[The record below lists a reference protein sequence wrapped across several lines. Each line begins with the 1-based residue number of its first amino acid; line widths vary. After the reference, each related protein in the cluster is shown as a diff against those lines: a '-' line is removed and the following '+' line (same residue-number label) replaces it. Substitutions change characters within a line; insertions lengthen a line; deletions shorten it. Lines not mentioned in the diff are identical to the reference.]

1 MCLWAFKP
9 ILKIFEIIFERFLE
23 NMLFNLGLRLIDVI
37 VTSIAGLF
45 VLKFVLTLNLGVLK
59 EFNIMKKFFLI
70 KTLIFVTIVQNII
83 AGILLPKTEVAMKLL
98 L

>member
-1 MCLWAFKP
+1 
-9 ILKIFEIIFERFLE
+9 
-23 NMLFNLGLRLIDVI
+23 MLFNLGLRLIDVI

-98 L
+98 LWFELLELDVISYWFYKAFW